1 MDDDTENR
9 ILQKVEYIRE
19 SLVILGDTRDTV
31 TFATYQADRR
41 QRNIVEREFQTSIE
55 ACLDIGSMILRAEN
69 ISMPETNASVFRKL
83 AHAGIVT
90 EELGQKMAEAA
101 GFRNIL
107 THKYGD
113 NINNRDV
120 FNFLQKRNFCVS

>member
-1 MDDDTENR
+1 
-9 ILQKVEYIRE
+9 
-19 SLVILGDTRDTV
+19 
-31 TFATYQADRR
+31 
-41 QRNIVEREFQTSIE
+41 
-55 ACLDIGSMILRAEN
+55 MILRAEN

-120 FNFLQKRNFCVS
+120 FNFLQNEISVFHEYLTQIREYLDKNK